1 MAPSKLPPCKVCN
14 KKDAGKYR
22 CPLDHVDY
30 CSVVCFKQH
39 KEKSCRS
46 ESTYVPPPLP
56 LLAPTNE
63 RDDDD
68 KEDDRPRK
76 RLRDLVWP
84 AEPNP
89 ILWEDP
95 LQRDDVKPLRP
106 FEYEAIATSPPLRSL
121 LASTSLR
128 NTLTRLTTQ
137 LPRHLREASI
147 RNLLSLPLTDQLPNQ
162 QYRPDPSK
170 KFSTGLVT
178 KEEERQQQQ
187 FQHSPNYRGRV
198 NGRGRGGR
206 GGNNNR
212 GGGGTRL
219 LESTPEERK
228 EIEKFAEEVRK
239 ILHEVRER
247 KG

>member
-1 MAPSKLPPCKVCN
+1 MLWTP
-14 KKDAGKYR
+14 D
-22 CPLDHVDY
+22 
-30 CSVVCFKQH
+30 
-39 KEKSCRS
+39 
-46 ESTYVPPPLP
+46 
-56 LLAPTNE
+56 E

-106 FEYEAIATSPPLRSL
+106 FEYEAIGNYSKPSHSPEQRTNAKKGVVLCFLATSPPLRSL

-187 FQHSPNYRGRV
+187 FQHSPNYRGRG
-198 NGRGRGGR
+198 NGRGRGR
-206 GGNNNR
+206 GGNTNSR
-212 GGGGTRL
+212 GGSGTRL

-228 EIEKFAEEVRK
+228 EIEKFAEEVRR
-239 ILHEVRER
+239 ILHEVRE
-247 KG
+247 KKS

>member
-1 MAPSKLPPCKVCN
+1 
-14 KKDAGKYR
+14 
-22 CPLDHVDY
+22 
-30 CSVVCFKQH
+30 CFKQH

-56 LLAPTNE
+56 LLAPTNA
-63 RDDDD
+63 RDDDT
-68 KEDDRPRK
+68 EDDRPRK
-76 RLRDLVWP
+76 KLKDLIWP

-106 FEYEAIATSPPLRSL
+106 FEYEAIATSTTLRSL
-121 LASTSLR
+121 LTSTSLR
-128 NTLTRLTTQ
+128 NTLTRLNQ
-137 LPRHLREASI
+137 LPRYNREPSI
-147 RNLLSLPLTDQLPNQ
+147 RNLLSLPFSEQLPNQ
-162 QYRPDPSK
+162 YRPDLVNSK
-170 KFSTGLVT
+170 FRTGLTT
-178 KEEERQQQQ
+178 KEEERLQSHQAY
-187 FQHSPNYRGRV
+187 SPNYRGRGSIR
-198 NGRGRGGR
+198 GRGGGR
-206 GGNNNR
+206 GGNVAGR
-212 GGGGTRL
+212 GERGMRL